1 MLRNRGQ
8 QLDLGDDV
16 RGNRVGI
23 VLRALRFHIRGDGIE
38 SGHSRRLTGQRER
51 EPVQRDPA
59 PLRVDDFDLG
69 RERGAEGGDPRRA
82 KGRLV
87 HVRVLHRRVEVVL
100 RARIALPTVPVLIAR
115 GKPARDGEI
124 EGDVQRAGLLSFSI
138 LVVAFVAEFDGRFR
152 DEFFGDGAET
162 GGGVARFLHDQ
173 LCLSF
178 ESDHE
183 RSEKN
188 AGSAPSFEAGVGG
201 GQGKRYVTGKRVG
214 GSTIAYALGWM
225 TRHGAYENDL
235 RLIRWTE
242 HVQRRR

>member
-8 QLDLGDDV
+8 QLDLGDYL
-16 RGNRVGI
+16 RGNRVRI
-23 VLRALRFHIRGDGIE
+23 VLRALCFRVRGDGIE

-51 EPVQRDPA
+51 EAVQRDPA
-59 PLRVDDFDLG
+59 TPRVDGFDLG
-69 RERGAEGGDPRRA
+69 RERGAEGRDPRRA

-87 HVRVLHRRVEVVL
+87 HVRVLRRRVEVVL

-124 EGDVQRAGLLSFSI
+124 EGDVPRAGLSSFPTV
-138 LVVAFVAEFDGRFR
+138 LVAAFVAEFDGRFR

-183 RSEKN
+183 GSEKN

-201 GQGKRYVTGKRVG
+201 GQGKHYVTGERVG
-214 GSTIAYALGWM
+214 GSTIAYALG
-225 TRHGAYENDL
+225 
-235 RLIRWTE
+235 
-242 HVQRRR
+242 